1 LRGVGIEVLYTEVL
15 LLAAYAVLVFIV
27 AVKKLRQKV
36 A

>member
-1 LRGVGIEVLYTEVL
+1 VGLHVFWLEALFLIV
-15 LLAAYAVLVFIV
+15 YAVVLFLI